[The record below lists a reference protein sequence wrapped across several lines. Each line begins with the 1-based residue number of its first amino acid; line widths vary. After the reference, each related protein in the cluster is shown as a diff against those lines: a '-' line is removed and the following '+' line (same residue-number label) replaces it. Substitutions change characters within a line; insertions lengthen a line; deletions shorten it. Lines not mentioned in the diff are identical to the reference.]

1 MALALR
7 GFRPVPLYDGAP
19 GFNALIDVGP
29 IIGALQKSA
38 IELGNLDLR
47 PDAPPVFLLDS
58 RRTDFGS
65 FVSPGKFDNRWAIF
79 PQDFPSANFLL
90 SRGIRSILLAQ
101 QAIAQP
107 LPDLAHALLRW
118 QEARL
123 AILACGA
130 LANNP
135 PQSFQ
140 IIRPGNF
147 RRLWY
152 RALVLAGS
160 PSVRGQHARFH
171 HDLRRCRLHVV
182 RRLAGRAEPSPAHSL
197 RPRPAPTPG
206 SGRNESAVLLCR
218 QHRDQILYQ
227 PATIATGF
235 HYQANLIAK
244 VDYADVLYYSAPW
257 MLFLGLAMSGVTAYA
272 TLRLYVRR

>member
-1 MALALR
+1 MR

-135 PQSFQ
+135 P
-140 IIRPGNF
+140 
-147 RRLWY
+147 
-152 RALVLAGS
+152 LVLADEPTGNLDS
-160 PSVRGQHARFH
+160 RSGEEIMALLH
-171 HDLRRCRLHVV
+171 RLHAQGTTIVMVTHDSKIAAHTQRTINLMDGLVDTVV
-182 RRLAGRAEPSPAHSL
+182 HNGKSHPVE
-197 RPRPAPTPG
+197 
-206 SGRNESAVLLCR
+206 VL
-218 QHRDQILYQ
+218 HE
-227 PATIATGF
+227 TI
-235 HYQANLIAK
+235 
-244 VDYADVLYYSAPW
+244 
-257 MLFLGLAMSGVTAYA
+257 
-272 TLRLYVRR
+272 

>member
-1 MALALR
+1 MNTIELYKLWAPESSIWSNWAKPILFTEALVGDFHAVPDWRAYPIAWAPSPDAGTGIVLDLPGAEGVWVGMALALR

-147 RRLWY
+147 RKLWY
-152 RALVLAGS
+152 RALVLAG
-160 PSVRGQHARFH
+160 
-171 HDLRRCRLHVV
+171 LRRNS
-182 RRLAGRAEPSPAHSL
+182 AGGFGGRIPEP
-197 RPRPAPTPG
+197 G
-206 SGRNESAVLLCR
+206 
-218 QHRDQILYQ
+218 
-227 PATIATGF
+227 TGG
-235 HYQANLIAK
+235 A
-244 VDYADVLYYSAPW
+244 
-257 MLFLGLAMSGVTAYA
+257 G
-272 TLRLYVRR
+272 